1 MMTLRPSRIVAV
13 MLGWLLLGA
22 CANPKESSRYV
33 DLAGRLDETLHRRDD
48 GQVKYTARVIDLS
61 DGRELYAVAPDEP
74 FLPASNGKLA
84 VSATALDRFGADR
97 RLKTYLCIDGDDLW
111 VIGSGDP
118 GTGDPTI
125 AKKYGKT
132 VMTVFDEWADALLA
146 RGITRI
152 PGKLYFWDGAF
163 DRQLIHPSW
172 SKGFAG
178 DWYAA
183 PVSGLNF
190 NDNCIDVAIT
200 PTSNEKPPSYSVIPP
215 TRRVKIVNKAVS
227 GGGDD
232 AEEASIDRKPQELV
246 YTITGAC
253 TQPTELKSKSI
264 IDPGEFFAD
273 ALRTHLESRGI
284 TILGRSW
291 RAESPLG
298 GHPVPPDASVIA
310 VHETRMSDIMGR
322 INKQSQNMFAEAMCK
337 LAGRD
342 YLLEKTGQFVPGSWE
357 AGSDAV
363 KDFLSRLKID
373 HSGLVVADG
382 SGLSRDNRVTSRL
395 ITDLLVNMQ
404 RRPDGAAFRRSL
416 SVAGEDGTLRN
427 RMKDIRGHVF
437 AKTGYIG
444 GVRACSGYVKTR
456 GGRWLAFSIIYN
468 EIDGSVSPYEA
479 LQDEAIRVLV
489 AYPDIDSVERQ
500 PTTRPTTR
508 RRPATA
514 AETAAAR

>member
-1 MMTLRPSRIVAV
+1 MMRSRPSCIASV
-13 MLGWLLLGA
+13 MLCLLLGA
-22 CANPKESSRYV
+22 CTGSNPSAQQV
-33 DLAGRLDETLHRRDD
+33 DLVERLDETLHRRDD
-48 GQVKYTARVIDLS
+48 GEVKYTARVLDLS
-61 DGRELYAVAPDEP
+61 DGRELYSVSPDEP
-74 FLPASNGKLA
+74 FIPASNCKLA
-84 VSATALDRFGADR
+84 VSATALDRFGGDR
-97 RLKTYLCIDGDDLW
+97 RLRTYLCVDGDDLW

-118 GTGDPTI
+118 GVGDPTI
-125 AKKYGKT
+125 AKKYGKSVT
-132 VMTVFDEWADALLA
+132 TVFDEWADALLA
-146 RGITRI
+146 RGITRV

-163 DRQLIHPSW
+163 DRVLTHPSW

-190 NDNCIDVAIT
+190 NDNCIDVSIS
-200 PTSNEKPPSYSVIPP
+200 PTRKGEPPSYSVVPP
-215 TRRVKIVNKAVS
+215 TKRVKIVNKAVT
-227 GGGDD
+227 GGDD
-232 AEEASIDRKPQELV
+232 EKAEDASIERDRDELV

-253 TQPTELKSKSI
+253 TQPTDLKSKSI

-273 ALRTHLESRGI
+273 ALRTHLEKRGI

-298 GHPVPPDASVIA
+298 GHPVPPSDSIVA
-310 VHETRMSDIMGR
+310 VHETLMSDILGR
-322 INKQSQNMFAEAMCK
+322 INKQSQNMFAEAMSK

-382 SGLSRDNRVTSRL
+382 SGLSRDNRVTARL
-395 ITDLLVNMQ
+395 ITDLLMKMH
-404 RRPDGAAFRRSL
+404 RRPDGQAYRRSF
-416 SVAGEDGTLRN
+416 SSAGEDGTLRN
-427 RMKDIRGHVF
+427 RMKDVRGHVF

-456 GGRWLAFSIIYN
+456 AGKWLAFSIIYN

-514 AETAAAR
+514 PETAAAR